1 MKEGGRLESGK
12 CMALGMSITDF
23 GHEECSLDA
32 FSSEVWRRNQ
42 FAGWCQRLPSYTY
55 VHVLLLP
62 LRIREEYSVLWDCHR
77 EEKNTSADVNSCA
90 YPSFDWWKNADC
102 RSANAHFREADP
114 ITLASLRS
122 LLFNKSIRQL
132 EQSTPALLLLR
143 HIRILDVP
151 QIFIVWLMEAVA

>member
-23 GHEECSLDA
+23 GHEECSLGA
-32 FSSEVWRRNQ
+32 FSSEGWRRKQ

-62 LRIREEYSVLWDCHR
+62 LRTREEYSVLWDCHGEDR
-77 EEKNTSADVNSCA
+77 DTSADVNSCA
-90 YPSFDWWKNADC
+90 CPSSDWWKNADC
-102 RSANAHFREADP
+102 RAANAHCREADP
-114 ITLASLRS
+114 ITLAYLSC

-143 HIRILDVP
+143 HIRILDVS
-151 QIFIVWLMEAVA
+151 QIFTVWLMKAVA